1 LKEGSMS
8 IPSRRAGTCGP
19 RPAPPAW
26 FRRGL
31 RVARRF
37 AHADDGAGLVL
48 VTVTVPIVLVIGS
61 LVIDLGR
68 VAAEQT
74 ALQAAAAAVAPAAA
88 GELEGEAG
96 AITHAEIVA
105 AGGGEILSGS
115 SQTGRPECSGQM
127 DPDPERR
134 VLVAAAV
141 DCSSL
146 PLGSAVN
153 VPVEDSR
160 RLLPT
165 EPSGFP
171 WSGDVRVEV
180 SERIE
185 AFWADAAQGILRD
198 VAQRCR

>member
-1 LKEGSMS
+1 MS

-74 ALQAAAAAVAPAAA
+74 ALQAAPAAA

-146 PLGSAVN
+146 PLGNPVN
-153 VPVEDSR
+153 MPVEDCR

-198 VAQRCR
+198 VAQLCR